1 MCDPCII
8 LNTLDYRTATAY
20 TRVPVETTLPY
31 QVAAIAFFVAPVKR
45 LVPVPMF
52 TGALDE
58 GSSSEGIIVAVG
70 THAEGDRGHKALCPL
85 SRIATK
91 PDGTKY

>member
-1 MCDPCII
+1 MRSLHHSEYIGLQNGHGI
-8 LNTLDYRTATAY
+8 KY
-20 TRVPVETTLPY
+20 TRVPVETALPY

-70 THAEGDRGHKALCPL
+70 THAEGDRGHKAYALYH
-85 SRIATK
+85 A
-91 PDGTKY
+91 